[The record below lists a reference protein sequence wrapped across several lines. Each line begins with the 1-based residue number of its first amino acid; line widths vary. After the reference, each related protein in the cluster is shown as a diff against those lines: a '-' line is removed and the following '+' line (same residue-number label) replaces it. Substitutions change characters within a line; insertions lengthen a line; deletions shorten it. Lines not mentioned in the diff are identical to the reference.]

1 MKAAFSPDQPPPHAV
16 EKRPEKKTVHGV
28 DLTDDYAWLKAENWR
43 EVLRDPAALPAE
55 IRAIIDA
62 ENDFARLTLAP
73 LEDLRETLVREMRG
87 RIKEDDSEVPLE
99 DGAWLY
105 YSRHDEG
112 GQHGIYCRTPRQG
125 GPEKILLNG
134 DERSEGLSFFEIGAV
149 RHSPDHR
156 VLAWSADDKGS
167 EYYSIHIRDLDANM
181 DRPDTIVD
189 TDGGFV
195 WMADSSGFY
204 FVRMDENHRPDAVFR
219 HRLGTDPAADV
230 LVFEERDPGCFIDIK
245 RSQSGGY
252 AIISVSDH
260 DSSECHLLDLHDP
273 DASARPIEPRSP
285 GLRYDVEERGG
296 RLYIRTNADG
306 AEDFKIASAPV
317 ATPGRSFWV
326 DEVPHRPGRMI
337 VTASLYPDYLAR
349 LEREAGL
356 PRIVIRSFSSGEE
369 HSIAFPEEA
378 YHLGLHQRLQ
388 YESKSLRFSYS
399 SMTTPRETYDYDLS
413 TRERILRKRQDI
425 PSGHDPSDYVTRRL
439 YATAADG
446 ESVPVSILHRADLKL
461 TSETPLLLYGY
472 GAYGSPIPASFGAN
486 RLSLVDRGFVY
497 AIAHTRGG
505 TDKGWRWYTGG
516 KLEHKPNT
524 FADFIAAAKHL
535 ISAGYTGPGRIVAE
549 GGSAGGMLMGAVANM
564 APELF
569 AGIIAD
575 VPFVDVLNT
584 MLDAELPLTPPE
596 WLEWG
601 NPIADQRA
609 FAAIRSYSPYDNV
622 AARPYPPILALGGLT
637 DPRVTYWEPLKW
649 VARLRAATTGDG
661 PILLKTNMGAGHGGA
676 PGRFEHLEEVALQFA
691 FALACAQFRSGQT
704 TGS

>member
-1 MKAAFSPDQPPPHAV
+1 MKAAFLSDQPRPPRI
-16 EKRPEKKTVHGV
+16 EKRWEKKIVHGV
-28 DLTDDYAWLKAENWR
+28 ELTDEYAWLKAENWR
-43 EVLRDPAALPAE
+43 DVLRDPAALPGE
-55 IRAIIDA
+55 IRAIIDL
-62 ENDFARLTLAP
+62 ENEYAGRVLAP
-73 LEDLRETLVREMRG
+73 LEDLRAQLVKEMRG

-99 DGAWLY
+99 DGDWLY

-112 GQHGIYCRTPRQG
+112 GQHGVFCRTPREG
-125 GPEKILLNG
+125 GAEEILLNG
-134 DERSEGLSFFEIGAV
+134 DERSAGLSFFEIGAV

-156 VLAWSADDKGS
+156 RLAWSDDDKGS
-167 EYYSIHIRDLDANM
+167 EYYCIHVRDLAANKDLPDAV
-181 DRPDTIVD
+181 VD

-204 FVRMDENHRPDAVFR
+204 FVRMDENHRPAAVFR
-219 HRLGTDPAADV
+219 HRLGTGPESDV
-230 LVFEERDPGCFIDIK
+230 LVFEERDPGCFIDIR
-245 RSQSGGY
+245 RSQSGAF

-260 DSSECHLLDLHDP
+260 DSSECLLLDLHDP
-273 DASARPIEPRSP
+273 DAAARPIEPRAP
-285 GLRYDVEERGG
+285 GQRYDVEHRDE

-317 ATPGRSFWV
+317 KTPGKEFWI
-326 DEVPHRPGRMI
+326 DEVAHRPGRMI
-337 VTASLYPDYLAR
+337 VMISLYPDYLAR

-356 PRIVIRSFSSGEE
+356 PRIVIRHFCDGEE

-378 YHLGLHQRLQ
+378 YHLGLHQRLR
-388 YESKSLRFSYS
+388 YESGTLRFSYS
-399 SMTTPRETYDYDLS
+399 SMTTPRETYDYDLL
-413 TRERILRKRQDI
+413 TRERILRKRQVI
-425 PSGHDPSDYVTRRL
+425 PSGHDPSNYVTRRL

-446 ESVPVSILHRADLKL
+446 ESVPVSILHRADLHL
-461 TSETPLLLYGY
+461 TGATPLLLYGY

-505 TDKGWRWYTGG
+505 TDKGWRWYTEG
-516 KLEHKPNT
+516 KLENKPNT
-524 FADFIAAAKHL
+524 FGDFLAAAKHL
-535 ISAGYTGPGRIVAE
+535 VAAGYTGPGRIVAE
-549 GGSAGGMLMGAVANM
+549 GGSAGGMLMGAIANM
-564 APELF
+564 APEFF

-601 NPIADQRA
+601 NPIADPRA

-649 VARLRAATTGDG
+649 AARLREATTGDG

-676 PGRFEHLEEVALQFA
+676 PGRFEHLEEVALEFA
-691 FALACAQFRSGQT
+691 FALACAEVRSDRPPAL
-704 TGS
+704 